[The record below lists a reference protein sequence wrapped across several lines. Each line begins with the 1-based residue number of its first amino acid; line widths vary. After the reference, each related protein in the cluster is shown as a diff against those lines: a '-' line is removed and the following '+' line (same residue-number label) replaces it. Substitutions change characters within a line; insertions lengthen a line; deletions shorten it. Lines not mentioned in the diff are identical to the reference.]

1 MTRDTEQPRPPH
13 YPQHARAAY
22 LAAFMRSLRQDAPQQ
37 PLPRVMRY
45 GEVRPTDMLQDRWV
59 AHLERHSA
67 AYMQIGTVRTAHA
80 ARDVCIHDVACGRI
94 VATHGKFRLE
104 VEVPPPDPGPAVEAT
119 RTALAEEASEGPAAL
134 RDALRL
140 HMRANAALL
149 MPDPARIRGRCP
161 CRRAGPVCPHAIL
174 ALAAFGA
181 RLDAEPGLLV
191 RLRGLEL
198 LEIGPGPLA
207 ADSEPLTGDLA
218 EIFGIDLEGVAPE
231 VAANTPVP
239 PAARKQVERE
249 YLRVLGLPART
260 IDAWLREGVLLRTEQ
275 QDVYVRTDEANR
287 RICERLAR

>member
-1 MTRDTEQPRPPH
+1 MTRDTEQPRPPPH
-13 YPQHARAAY
+13 HPQHARAAY
-22 LAAFMRSLRQDAPQQ
+22 LAAFMRQRQDAPQQ
-37 PLPRVMRY
+37 PLPRIMRY
-45 GEVRPTDMLQDRWV
+45 GEVRPTDSLLDRWV

-67 AYMQIGTVRTAHA
+67 AYMQLGTVRTAQA
-80 ARDVCIHDVACGRI
+80 ARDVCIHEVACGRI

-104 VEVPPPDPGPAVEAT
+104 VEVPPPDPGPAVDAA
-119 RTALAEEASEGPAAL
+119 RTALAEEASEGPGAL
-134 RDALRL
+134 RDALRWY
-140 HMRANAALL
+140 MKADAPL
-149 MPDPARIRGRCP
+149 MPDPAKIRGRCP
-161 CRRAGPVCPHAIL
+161 CRRAGPVCPHAIMV
-174 ALAAFGA
+174 LAAFGA

-191 RLRGLEL
+191 RLRGLEQ

-218 EIFGIDLEGVAPE
+218 EIFGIDLEGAAPG

-239 PAARKQVERE
+239 PAARKEVERE
-249 YLRVLGLPART
+249 HLRVLGLPART